1 MQKVG
6 WCQGGIGVEAM
17 EEGRMASS
25 GQEKR
30 GQEERKEKNKVLCNQ
45 WYGE

>member
-25 GQEKR
+25 GQEKKRSR
-30 GQEERKEKNKVLCNQ
+30 GKKREEQSFV
-45 WYGE
+45 